1 MHRAVAEG
9 RLVRLLPGW
18 TLPEG
23 GIHAVYPA
31 ARFRPAKVRCF
42 IEMLIVAERKRAA
55 VAG

>member
-1 MHRAVAEG
+1 M
-9 RLVRLLPGW
+9 RLLPGW